1 MFAQLVDCG
10 YMTSTVTGPH
20 NDPMNNPSR
29 SYQDVYP
36 HIEPYQS
43 GFIDVGDGHNM
54 YFEQSGNPNGK
65 PVIALHGG
73 PGGGSSPGMRRFFDP
88 ARYRIV
94 MLDQRGAGRST
105 PHASLESNTTQHLIR
120 DIELLR
126 STLQINR
133 WQVFGGSW
141 GSTLSLAYAQ
151 AHPDRVTELVLRGI
165 FMLREKEIRW
175 FYQYGASEIFPD
187 QWQHYLDPIPV
198 EERGDL
204 LRAYHKRLTSDDETV
219 RLAAARAWSVWEGA
233 TSFLHVNA
241 KATRS
246 FGEAKHALAMAR
258 IECHY
263 FMNNGFMAEDEL
275 IHQVDKI
282 RHIPAVIVQGRYDVV
297 CPAVSAWELHQAW
310 PEAQL
315 HMVPDAGHSAFEPGN
330 ASALIN
336 ATNTFAA
343 VQQ

>member
-1 MFAQLVDCG
+1 MSNAPG
-10 YMTSTVTGPH
+10 HY
-20 NDPMNNPSR
+20 R
-29 SYQDVYP
+29 DVYP
-36 HIEPYQS
+36 PIEPYQS
-43 GFIDVGDGHNM
+43 GFIDVGDGHSM
-54 YFEQSGNPNGK
+54 YYEQSGNPDGK

-73 PGGGSSPGMRRFFDP
+73 PGGGSNAGMRRFFDP

-94 MLDQRGAGRST
+94 MLDQRGAGKST
-105 PHASLESNTTQHLIR
+105 PHASLENNTTQHLIR

-126 STLQINR
+126 TSLQIHR

-187 QWQHYLDPIPV
+187 QWQHYLAPIPV
-198 EERGDL
+198 DERDDL
-204 LRAYHKRLTSDDETV
+204 LRAYHKRLISQDENT
-219 RLAAARAWSVWEGA
+219 RLTAARAWSTWEGA
-233 TSFLHVNA
+233 TSFLHPNE
-241 KATRS
+241 KATQS

-263 FMNNGFMAEDEL
+263 FMNNGFMADDEL
-275 IHQVDKI
+275 IHNVERI
-282 RHIPAVIVQGRYDVV
+282 RHIPTVIVQGRYDVV
-297 CPAVSAWELHQAW
+297 CPAISAWELHQAW

-315 HMVPDAGHSAFEPGN
+315 QMIADAGHSAFEPGN
-330 ASALIN
+330 ASALVN
-336 ATNTFAA
+336 ATDGFAV
-343 VQQ
+343 VQNG